1 MISQA
6 VFAFFFR
13 HDDGGMR
20 LLQGM
25 SEGRRSSRKLHDV
38 EEEYVSE
45 PYGDGER
52 CYASADDDDLAP
64 EVPHPT
70 SLHSVFLP
78 LLRKGQ
84 T

>member
-1 MISQA
+1 MEDRGLHKSLPKHLLHALLLLSKCEIEVFTGYQRRTSFFPQTLMISQA

-38 EEEYVSE
+38 EEE
-45 PYGDGER
+45 
-52 CYASADDDDLAP
+52 
-64 EVPHPT
+64 
-70 SLHSVFLP
+70 
-78 LLRKGQ
+78 
-84 T
+84 